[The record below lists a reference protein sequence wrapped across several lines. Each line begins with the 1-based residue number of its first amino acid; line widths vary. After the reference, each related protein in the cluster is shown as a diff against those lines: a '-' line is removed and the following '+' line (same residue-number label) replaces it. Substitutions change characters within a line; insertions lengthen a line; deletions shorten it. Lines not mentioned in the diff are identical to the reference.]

1 LRKNLSKRIKQIE
14 RITFFSKI
22 RFISLLKINSFK
34 PQILIFMQEYVI
46 GVDVGTGSVRAGI
59 FDLTGTMVSHSSK
72 EITIWRPQEHFVEQ
86 SSEDI
91 WQAACFAVQDALQ
104 QAGIA
109 PSAVIGISYDATCS
123 LVALGADDKPITV
136 SPTGNAEQNI
146 IVWMDHRAIKQ
157 AERINATKHRVLKF
171 VGGKI
176 SPEMEPPKLLW
187 LKENLPATWKNAAKF
202 FDLADFMTYRS
213 TGADVR
219 SLCTTVCKWTYD
231 GEKLQWDHSFF
242 KKIGLDELLTKNKI
256 GMQVRPM
263 GNYIGNL
270 TEKAATELGL
280 TTQTKI
286 AVGIIDAHAGGL
298 GVMGMGFE
306 RTPKASELEKIVALI
321 GGTSSCHMAVSRQP
335 KFIAGI
341 WGPYKSAM
349 IPGLWLTE
357 GGQSATG
364 SLLDFMIRNNN
375 QYEFITDEA
384 KKRNITVYEFL
395 NGIVAE
401 LKQRE
406 KKGPEL
412 VKDIS
417 ILPYFLGNRSPNAD
431 PAARGMISGLTL
443 EDSVETVAKI
453 YYATIQAIAYGT
465 RHIIEE
471 MNKRGYKIKRIHAC
485 GGGTKNPLWLQEHAD
500 ITGCEI
506 ILPKE
511 PEAVLLGSAILAAVG
526 TGKFASIEE
535 AAVKMSGVGQKYLP
549 NKKYARFHQAKY
561 RVFRKMYEHFKEYK
575 SNLEKF

>member
-1 LRKNLSKRIKQIE
+1 MID
-14 RITFFSKI
+14 
-22 RFISLLKINSFK
+22 
-34 PQILIFMQEYVI
+34 EYVI

-59 FDLTGTMVSHSSK
+59 FNLKGTLVSHSSK

-86 SSEDI
+86 SSEEI
-91 WQAACFAVQDALQ
+91 WQAACFSVRDALQ

-109 PSAVIGISYDATCS
+109 PSSVSGISYDATCS
-123 LVALGADDKPITV
+123 LVALDGNDRPITI
-136 SPTGNAEQNI
+136 SPTGDAGQNI

-187 LKENLPATWKNAAKF
+187 LKENLPTTWKNAAKF

-213 TGADVR
+213 TGVDVR

-231 GEKLQWDHSFF
+231 GEKLQWEHSFF
-242 KKIGLDELLTKNKI
+242 KKAGLAELLTKNKI
-256 GMQVRPM
+256 GEQVWPM
-263 GNYIGNL
+263 GKYIGNL
-270 TEKAATELGL
+270 TEAAAELGL

-286 AVGIIDAHAGGL
+286 AVGIIDAHAGGI
-298 GVMGMGFE
+298 GVMGMGFDK
-306 RTPKASELEKIVALI
+306 TPKAAELEKIVALI
-321 GGTSSCHMAVSRQP
+321 GGTSSCHMAVSRTP
-335 KFIAGI
+335 KFISGI

-349 IPGLWLTE
+349 LPGLWLTE

-375 QYEFITDEA
+375 KYESILEEA
-384 KKRNITVYEFL
+384 RKRNITIYEYL
-395 NGIVAE
+395 NDIVAE
-401 LKQRE
+401 LKHRE

-412 VKDIS
+412 VKDIN

-431 PAARGMISGLTL
+431 PTARGMISGLTL
-443 EDSVETVAKI
+443 DDSVEAVAKI

-471 MNKRGYKIKRIHAC
+471 MNKHDYKIKRIHAS

-526 TGKFASIEE
+526 AGRFNSIAE
-535 AAVKMSGVGQKYLP
+535 AAVKMSAVGGRYAP
-549 NKKYARFHQAKY
+549 NKKVAKFHQAKY
-561 RVFRKMYEHFKEYK
+561 RVFRQMYEHFKAYK
-575 SNLEKF
+575 KSLEKF

>member
-1 LRKNLSKRIKQIE
+1 MAN
-14 RITFFSKI
+14 
-22 RFISLLKINSFK
+22 
-34 PQILIFMQEYVI
+34 EYVL
-46 GVDVGTGSVRAGI
+46 GVDVGTGSGRAGI
-59 FDLTGTMVSHSSK
+59 FDLNGTMVSHSSK
-72 EITIWRPQEHFVEQ
+72 EIAIGRPQEHFVEQ

-91 WQAACFAVQDALQ
+91 WQAACFSIRDALQ
-104 QAGIA
+104 KAGIA
-109 PSAVIGISYDATCS
+109 PSSIIGISYDATCS
-123 LVALGADDKPITV
+123 LVALANNDRPITI

-157 AERINATKHRVLKF
+157 AERINATKHRMLKF

-213 TGADVR
+213 TGVDVR

-231 GEKLQWDHSFF
+231 GEKLQWEHSFF
-242 KKIGLDELLTKNKI
+242 KKVGLDDLLTKNKI
-256 GMQVRPM
+256 GEQVWPM

-270 TEKAATELGL
+270 TERAATDLGL
-280 TTQTKI
+280 TTQTKV

-298 GVMGMGFE
+298 GVIMGFKK
-306 RTPKASELEKIVALI
+306 TPKAAELERIVALI
-321 GGTSSCHMAVSRQP
+321 GGTSSCHMAASREP
-335 KFIAGI
+335 KFIPGI

-364 SLLDFMIRNNN
+364 SLLDFMIQNNN
-375 QYEFITDEA
+375 KYELISEEA
-384 KKRNITVYEFL
+384 RKRNLTIYEYM
-395 NGIVAE
+395 NEVVAA
-401 LKQRE
+401 LKRRE

-412 VKDIS
+412 VKDIN

-431 PAARGMISGLTL
+431 PTARGIISGLTL
-443 EDSVETVAKI
+443 DDSVESIAKL
-453 YYATIQAIAYGT
+453 YYAIIQAIAYGT

-471 MNKRGYKIKRIHAC
+471 MNEPGYKIKRIHAC

-500 ITGCEI
+500 VTGCEI

-526 TGKFASIEE
+526 AGRFNSIAE
-535 AAVKMSGVGQKYLP
+535 AAVKMSAVGQRYAP
-549 NKKYARFHQAKY
+549 NTKVAQFHQAKY

-575 SNLEKF
+575 RSLGKF

>member
-1 LRKNLSKRIKQIE
+1 MTN
-14 RITFFSKI
+14 
-22 RFISLLKINSFK
+22 
-34 PQILIFMQEYVI
+34 EYVI
-46 GVDVGTGSVRAGI
+46 GVDAGTASVRAGI
-59 FDLTGTMVSHSSK
+59 FDLNGTMVSHSSK

-91 WQAACFAVQDALQ
+91 WQAACFAVREALE

-109 PSAVIGISYDATCS
+109 PAAVIGISYDATCS
-123 LVALGADDKPITV
+123 LVALDADDKPVTV
-136 SPTGNAEQNI
+136 SPTGNVEQNI

-202 FDLADFMTYRS
+202 FDLADFMAYRS
-213 TGADVR
+213 TGIDVR

-231 GEKLQWDHSFF
+231 GENLQWDRSFF
-242 KKIGLDELLTKNKI
+242 KKVELDELLTKNKI
-256 GMQVRPM
+256 GAQVWPM

-270 TEKAATELGL
+270 TEKAAEELGL
-280 TTQTKI
+280 TAQTKV
-286 AVGIIDAHAGGL
+286 AVGIIDAHAGGI
-298 GVMGMGFE
+298 GVMGMGFS
-306 RTPKASELEKIVALI
+306 RTPKPAELEKIVALI
-321 GGTSSCHMAVSRQP
+321 GGTSSCHMAVSRNP
-335 KFIAGI
+335 KFISGI

-364 SLLDFMIRNNN
+364 SLLDFMIGNNSK
-375 QYEFITDEA
+375 YELISEEVR
-384 KKRNITVYEFL
+384 KRNLTIYEYL
-395 NGIVAE
+395 NAIVAE
-401 LKQRE
+401 LKRRE

-412 VKDIS
+412 VKDINM
-417 ILPYFLGNRSPNAD
+417 LPYFLGNRSPNAD
-431 PAARGMISGLTL
+431 PTARGIISGLTL
-443 EDSVETVAKI
+443 DDSVETLAKI

-471 MNKRGYKIKRIHAC
+471 MNEHGYKIKRIHAC

-526 TGKFASIEE
+526 AGKFNSIEE
-535 AAVKMSGVGQKYLP
+535 AAVKMSAVGQRYTP
-549 NKKYARFHQAKY
+549 NKKFAKFHQVKY

-575 SNLEKF
+575 SSLEKF

>member
-1 LRKNLSKRIKQIE
+1 MLN
-14 RITFFSKI
+14 
-22 RFISLLKINSFK
+22 
-34 PQILIFMQEYVI
+34 EYVI

-59 FDLTGTMVSHSSK
+59 FDLRGTMLAHASK
-72 EITIWRPQEHFVEQ
+72 EITLWRPQEHFVEQ
-86 SSEDI
+86 SSEEI
-91 WQAACFAVQDALQ
+91 WQAAGYSIRTALQ
-104 QAGIA
+104 QAGISPA
-109 PSAVIGISYDATCS
+109 AVVGISYDATCS
-123 LVALGADDKPITV
+123 LVALDANEQPLTV
-136 SPTGNAEQNI
+136 SPSGKVEQNI
-146 IVWMDHRAIKQ
+146 IVWMDHRALQQ
-157 AERINATKHRVLKF
+157 AERINATRHHMLKF

-213 TGADVR
+213 TGIDIR

-231 GEKLQWDHSFF
+231 GEKLQWDRSFF
-242 KKIGLDELLTKNKI
+242 QKLGLGELLTKNKI
-256 GMQVRPM
+256 GTSVWPM
-263 GNYIGNL
+263 GNFIGRL
-270 TEKAATELGL
+270 TTQSADELGL
-280 TTQTKI
+280 TTQTKV
-286 AVGIIDAHAGGL
+286 AVGIIDAHAGGI
-298 GVMGMGFE
+298 GVMGMGFKK
-306 RTPKASELEKIVALI
+306 TPKAADLEKIVALI
-321 GGTSSCHMAVSRQP
+321 GGTSSCHMAVSREP

-375 QYEFITDEA
+375 QYDAIS
-384 KKRNITVYEFL
+384 TVARQKNRTIYEYL
-395 NGIVAE
+395 NEIIAE
-401 LKQRE
+401 LKRRE
-406 KKGPEL
+406 QKGPEL
-412 VKDIS
+412 VKDIN

-431 PAARGMISGLTL
+431 PAARGILSGLTL
-443 EDSVETVAKI
+443 DDSVETIAKL

-471 MNKRGYKIKRIHAC
+471 MNRHGYKIKRIHAC

-526 TGKFASIEE
+526 AGKFNSIEE
-535 AAVKMSGVGQKYLP
+535 AAVKMSGVGQRYMP
-549 NKKYARFHQAKY
+549 NKKFSKFHVAKY
-561 RVFRKMYEHFKEYK
+561 RVFRKMYEHFKEYRNSLK
-575 SNLEKF
+575 KF

>member
-1 LRKNLSKRIKQIE
+1 MAN
-14 RITFFSKI
+14 
-22 RFISLLKINSFK
+22 
-34 PQILIFMQEYVI
+34 EYVI

-59 FDLTGTMVSHSSK
+59 FDLNGTMVSHASK
-72 EITIWRPQEHFVEQ
+72 EITLWRPQEHFVEQ
-86 SSEDI
+86 SSEEI
-91 WQAACFAVQDALQ
+91 WQAACFSVRDALQ

-109 PSAVIGISYDATCS
+109 PSSIIGISYDATCS

-136 SPTGNAEQNI
+136 SPTGNAAQNI

-187 LKENLPATWKNAAKF
+187 LKENLPATWKNTAKF

-213 TGADVR
+213 TGVDVR

-231 GEKLQWDHSFF
+231 GEKLQWDRSFF
-242 KKIGLDELLTKNKI
+242 KKAGLDELLAKNKI
-256 GMQVRPM
+256 GAQVWPM
-263 GNYIGNL
+263 GKYIGNL
-270 TEKAATELGL
+270 TEAAAAELGL
-280 TTQTKI
+280 TTRTKV
-286 AVGIIDAHAGGL
+286 AVGIIDAHAGGI

-306 RTPKASELEKIVALI
+306 KTPKAAELERIVALI
-321 GGTSSCHMAVSRQP
+321 GGTSSCHMAVSRAP
-335 KFIAGI
+335 KFISGI

-375 QYEFITDEA
+375 QYEFTTDEA

-395 NGIVAE
+395 NDVVAE
-401 LKQRE
+401 LKKRE

-412 VKDIS
+412 VQDIN
-417 ILPYFLGNRSPNAD
+417 ILPHFLGNRSPNAD
-431 PAARGMISGLTL
+431 PTARGMISGLAL
-443 EDSVETVAKI
+443 DDGLETVAQI

-465 RHIIEE
+465 RHIIEK
-471 MNKRGYKIKRIHAC
+471 MNAHGYKIKRIHAC

-500 ITGCEI
+500 VTGCEI

-526 TGKFASIEE
+526 AGRFSSIAE
-535 AAVKMSGVGQKYLP
+535 AAVKMSGVGLRYAP
-549 NKKYARFHQAKY
+549 NKKVAKFHQAKY

-575 SNLEKF
+575 RSLEKF